1 VRSECKVGLTNDMR
15 ISCGP
20 SCGRLH
26 NPSFRCPPAAGSA
39 RAEFGTDRPV
49 TCMRGLG
56 RSGVHEPPQT
66 GLPFLNNGWI
76 AAESTYLCGL
86 GGTHGDSSSAVV
98 TCPYLISIRY
108 EVRC

>member
-1 VRSECKVGLTNDMR
+1 MILRDSAQDREGGWRERFPAGVVFGFPEWGGAKR
-15 ISCGP
+15 SCGKTP
-20 SCGRLH
+20 Q
-26 NPSFRCPPAAGSA
+26 A
-39 RAEFGTDRPV
+39 RDTET
-49 TCMRGLG
+49 
-56 RSGVHEPPQT
+56 
-66 GLPFLNNGWI
+66 